1 MITEISLRETFYI
14 NIPVPNPR
22 ARHMPAVELSL
33 VLLDD
38 AFAQQ
43 SLAHRSHRHLY
54 TYPHLPDDLDANAV
68 TLCLRFS
75 HFHRFQ
81 VCMPTQHAVPSQRT
95 LRQSYVF
102 LLRFVV
108 LVSANS

>member
-22 ARHMPAVELSL
+22 ARHILAVELSL

-43 SLAHRSHRHLY
+43 WLAHLY

-75 HFHRFQ
+75 RFHRFQ
-81 VCMPTQHAVPSQRT
+81 VCTPTQHAVPSQRT